1 MFSSGNSQPLLC
13 TYRWIV
19 CSCWSMVCSFTCPGL
34 ETLTYAAT
42 RMALLLTVGARNG
55 IGFSLQSPLQEP
67 LVGSVPTSA
76 GVRALYCLSAD
87 SVLAFHMALRVA
99 QLRAE
104 GKPDWSPSFYVCW
117 EADSP
122 GSGAGAVRDFRGG

>member
-1 MFSSGNSQPLLC
+1 MPLPAWRSSLPLA
-13 TYRWIV
+13 
-19 CSCWSMVCSFTCPGL
+19 PG
-34 ETLTYAAT
+34 T
-42 RMALLLTVGARNG
+42 GSG
-55 IGFSLQSPLQEP
+55 SLSRVSPLQDA

-117 EADSP
+117 EVGSP